1 MSNPPSTPHLSQLA
15 FQLSQE
21 GRHEQAL
28 DLLKRANQSEPTNPY
43 LAVNLGYCAMAA
55 GQSLE
60 ASAAFERAEALFS
73 SDQLQTVPILDR
85 LCQGYLLSGKAERA
99 QQLLHAHAPLG
110 GATNDP
116 IIALHASVSVALGE
130 AEQAL
135 LLFGRLTAPESRD
148 QLSATL
154 SSLLIRQGRLADAEH
169 VLVQSPGTST
179 RADLITNL
187 AILASEHGKISR
199 ARGFYLQAL
208 ELEPDSFV
216 PAFNLARFY
225 FLQGDSDRAQH
236 VITRALNLVPQA
248 KEGYQLLEQIE
259 SGRGDFDAALSVVER
274 WQRLDPNDLSAQL
287 AECRILATNGGH
299 DRLTSLLPTLL
310 SRCPGHPD
318 LLALLAGLPRELR
331 AQQGLNAAQV
341 SCFEPDRQV
350 QLHPGVLSQALCQSL
365 EALILEDPTLHAD
378 RPHKPSRQGAQTH
391 ELFAEPLSTPLQD
404 LVEVITPHL
413 ETLVRS
419 FTSEQRLAFAYPA
432 SSQSLRFSGWGVVL
446 QSGGYQA
453 PHAHPESLF
462 SGVVYLRVPRFEQVD
477 SDQLHQPG
485 SICFYGNGVQT
496 STGMESTSQA
506 HQSATFTFA
515 PAAGD
520 LILFP
525 SFLWHGTVPFVA
537 DEQRICLAFNLLP
550 RIEAP

>member
-1 MSNPPSTPHLSQLA
+1 MSSPSSTPHLSQLA

-21 GRHEQAL
+21 GRHDQAM

-43 LAVNLGYCAMAA
+43 LAVNLGFCAMAA
-55 GQSLE
+55 GQATE
-60 ASAAFERAEALFS
+60 ALAAFERAEALFS
-73 SDQLQTVPILDR
+73 SDQRHSLPVLDR
-85 LCQGYLLSGKAERA
+85 LSQGYLLCGQAERA
-99 QQLLHAHAPLG
+99 QQFLDAYAPLSP
-110 GATNDP
+110 AAEDP
-116 IIALHASVSVALGE
+116 IIALHASVRVALGE

-135 LLFGRLTAPESRD
+135 LLFARLQGSEARD
-148 QLSATL
+148 QLSAPL
-154 SSLLIRQGRLADAEH
+154 SSLLIRQGRLGDAEH

-187 AILASEHGKISR
+187 AILASEHGKVSR

-208 ELEPDSFV
+208 ELEPHSFV

-236 VITRALNLVPQA
+236 VITRALAVVPQA

-259 SGRGDFDAALSVVER
+259 SGRGDFDAALSVIAR
-274 WQRLDPNDLSAQL
+274 WQQLDPNDLSAQL
-287 AECRILATNGGH
+287 AECRILATTGQH
-299 DRLTSLLPTLL
+299 DRLTSLLPALL

-318 LLALLAGLPRELR
+318 LLALLSALPRELR
-331 AQQGLNAAQV
+331 ARQGLTDAQI

-350 QLHPGVLSQALCQSL
+350 HVHPGVLSQALCQSL
-365 EALILEDPTLHAD
+365 ESLILQDPTLHAE

-391 ELFAEPLSTPLQD
+391 ELFADPLNPPLQE
-404 LVEVITPHL
+404 LAEVITPHL

-419 FTSEQRLAFAYPA
+419 FTPEQRHAFAYPA

-462 SGVVYLRVPRFEQVD
+462 SGVVYLRVPSCEMAP

-485 SICFYGNGVQT
+485 SICFYGDGVQAA
-496 STGMESTSQA
+496 SGAAVSAQA
-506 HQSATFTFA
+506 HQSATFSFT
-515 PAAGD
+515 PTSGD

-525 SFLWHGTVPFVA
+525 SFLWHGTVPFMA
-537 DEQRICLAFNLLP
+537 NDERICLAFNLLP
-550 RIEAP
+550 RVEPA